1 MNRPEEPVAK
11 AAAGGSDEFTWY
23 MSGVWIY
30 FFSAGIQGVLFP
42 WIVTIVLHESSERVG
57 IAQMLSMLPMM
68 VLGLFGGAVAD
79 RRELR
84 GHLFRLQLAAIIP
97 PAVLAALIF
106 GGWLSYPLM
115 VCYALVM
122 SALGGFVMPARD
134 AMLSRV
140 AASRPGAHIQHAVAL
155 VLGGQFLAQV
165 IGYLVAGSATVVGAP
180 ALLVLQCAGLGLAA
194 FTTSRLSFIPPT
206 PRSGTASWL
215 SPFRDVRE
223 GLEAVWRHES
233 IRPVLLYS
241 FFSGVLFMGV
251 FLVLFPV
258 LVRDVYHGASF
269 EIGFLNMCFFGGIG
283 FSSLMLSR
291 FRPIR
296 RQGRVMMLTGFTG
309 SIVTVLM
316 HFCPPL
322 WAVNILALIW
332 GLSGGIAMSQSRA
345 IVQEAATEALRARM
359 LAAFQLGSI
368 GGGPIG
374 ALLTGFVTKWLGPLN
389 ALLVPCSL
397 MMMLWLAIFFLTPLW
412 NVTGHN
418 RNYTPNPEQ

>member
-1 MNRPEEPVAK
+1 MERPREPAAK
-11 AAAGGSDEFTWY
+11 AAADRGNEFAWY

-42 WIVTIVLHESSERVG
+42 WIVAIVLHESSDRVG

-68 VLGLFGGAVAD
+68 VLGLFGGAMAD

-84 GHLFRLQLAAIIP
+84 THLFRLQLAAIVP
-97 PAVLAALIF
+97 PAILAMLIF
-106 GGWLSYPLM
+106 TGWLSYPLM
-115 VCYALVM
+115 ICYALLM

-140 AASRPGAHIQHAVAL
+140 AASRPGGHIQHAVAL
-155 VLGGQFLAQV
+155 VMGGQFLAQV
-165 IGYLVAGSATVVGAP
+165 IGYLVAGSAVIVGAP
-180 ALLVLQCAGLGLAA
+180 ALLALQCLGLGLAA
-194 FTTSRLSFIPPT
+194 FTTSRLSVVLPT
-206 PRSGTASWL
+206 PRPGAPARR

-258 LVRDVYHGASF
+258 LVRDVYHGTSF

-291 FRPIR
+291 FRPIK
-296 RQGRVMMLTGFTG
+296 RQGRMMMLTGFTG
-309 SIVTVLM
+309 SIVTILM
-316 HFCPPL
+316 HFGPPL
-322 WAVNILALIW
+322 WTVNLLALIW
-332 GLSGGIAMSQSRA
+332 GLSGGISMSQSRA

-374 ALLTGFVTKWLGPLN
+374 ALLTGFVAKWLGPLN
-389 ALLVPCSL
+389 ALLVPCTL
-397 MMMLWLAIFFLTPLW
+397 MMALWLAIFFFTPLW
-412 NVTGHN
+412 NVEAQN
-418 RNYTPNPEQ
+418 RNYTPNP